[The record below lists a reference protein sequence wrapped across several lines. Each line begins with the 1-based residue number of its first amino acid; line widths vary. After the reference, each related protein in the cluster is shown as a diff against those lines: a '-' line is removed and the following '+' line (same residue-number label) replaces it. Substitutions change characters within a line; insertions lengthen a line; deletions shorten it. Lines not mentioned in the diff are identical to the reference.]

1 MGLCRVVA
9 PLPSCRL
16 PGRGRHGRHI
26 SVRAVAA
33 HPSFMTA
40 WITLFALTVLF
51 ALALRHGRS
60 KELPMPPGYDGER
73 QLAELH
79 ALIAARNSPRLP

>member
-1 MGLCRVVA
+1 
-9 PLPSCRL
+9 
-16 PGRGRHGRHI
+16 
-26 SVRAVAA
+26 
-33 HPSFMTA
+33 MTA

-51 ALALRHGRS
+51 ALTLRHGRS

-79 ALIAARNSPRLP
+79 ALISARNPSGCRDRSGSGASHWL

>member
-1 MGLCRVVA
+1 MGLRRVVA
-9 PLPSCRL
+9 PLPCCRFA
-16 PGRGRHGRHI
+16 RSGRHGRHI
-26 SVRAVAA
+26 SARAVTA
-33 HPSFMTA
+33 HPFFMTA

-79 ALIAARNSPRLP
+79 ALIAARNPLRLP

>member
-1 MGLCRVVA
+1 
-9 PLPSCRL
+9 
-16 PGRGRHGRHI
+16 
-26 SVRAVAA
+26 
-33 HPSFMTA
+33 MTA

-60 KELPMPPGYDGER
+60 KKLPMPPGHDGER

-79 ALIAARNSPRLP
+79 ALIAARNPLRLP

>member
-1 MGLCRVVA
+1 
-9 PLPSCRL
+9 
-16 PGRGRHGRHI
+16 
-26 SVRAVAA
+26 
-33 HPSFMTA
+33 MTA

-79 ALIAARNSPRLP
+79 ALIAARKPMRLP